1 MRSDDL
7 SYSKE
12 IFDEVDK
19 KLYNTRLKSREELE
33 SKREFLY
40 ANCPRAKAIE
50 QELSATAIHAAK
62 AVLTGKESKNILINL
77 KNNNKILHEELD
89 KIIQELGLPQDYLE
103 LNYSCEKCKD
113 EGFVDGLMC
122 ECMKN
127 MLRQECYK
135 QLNKSS
141 ALELSSF
148 ESFKLDYYPD
158 DCKKRMSDILE
169 FCKNYARK
177 FTKNAPGLLFTGKT
191 GLGKTHLSLS
201 IAREVINKGYGV
213 IYSTSQ
219 NIISKL
225 EREKFKNTNIHENT
239 ERHFIEC
246 DLLIIDDLGTEFSA
260 PFSEACIYNIINSR
274 TILNKPIIISTNF
287 GMREFQKKYGESTV
301 SRIIG
306 NNIRLEFLGTD
317 IRQKLLKE
325 YINKL

>member
-1 MRSDDL
+1 M

-19 KLYNTRLKSREELE
+19 KLYQIRLNSREELE
-33 SKREFLY
+33 KKRSVLY
-40 ANCPRAKAIE
+40 ENCPRVKQIE
-50 QELSATAIHAAK
+50 QELSSTAIKTAK
-62 AVLTGKESKNILINL
+62 AILTGKNSVNTKNILLNL
-77 KNNNKILHEELD
+77 KKNNQILREELD
-89 KIIQELGLPQDYLE
+89 KIIKELGLPADYLE
-103 LNYSCEKCKD
+103 LNYNCKKCKD
-113 EGFVDGLMC
+113 EGFINGLMC
-122 ECMKN
+122 SCMKN

-141 ALELSSF
+141 ALSLSSF
-148 ESFKLDYYPD
+148 ESFKLEYYPENSQ
-158 DCKKRMSDILE
+158 KRMKNILE
-169 FCKNYARK
+169 FCKNYSKK
-177 FTKNAPGLLFTGKT
+177 FNKNSPGLLFTGNT

-201 IAREVINKGYGV
+201 IAREVINSGFGV

-219 NIISKL
+219 NIISQL
-225 EREKFKNTNIHENT
+225 EREKFKNINNLSQNT

-246 DLLIIDDLGTEFSA
+246 DLLIIDDLGTEFSS

-274 TILNKPIIISTNF
+274 SILNKPIIISTNF
-287 GMREFQKKYGESTV
+287 GMKEFEKKYGESTV

-325 YINKL
+325 YLNKL